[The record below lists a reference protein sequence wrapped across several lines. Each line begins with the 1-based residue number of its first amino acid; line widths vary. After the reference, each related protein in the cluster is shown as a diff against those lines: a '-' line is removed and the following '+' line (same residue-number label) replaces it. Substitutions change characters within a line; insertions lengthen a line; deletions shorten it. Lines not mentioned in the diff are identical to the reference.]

1 MYNNKLR
8 RAARQ
13 FKFTGKV
20 YIVKSGVNYDYGAD
34 IVFVSKSY
42 ELAIRMCRHLAK
54 RKIKYYGYSK
64 KLNKEIIIIEDKYK
78 RINSHEWHQEQ
89 YDKYL
94 IIEELKLY

>member
-1 MYNNKLR
+1 MIRSILR
-8 RAARQ
+8 KMAKQ
-13 FKFTGKV
+13 TKYSGKV

-42 ELAIRMCRHLAK
+42 DLAVRMCRHLAK

-64 KLNKEIIIIEDKYK
+64 KLNKEIRIVEDKYK